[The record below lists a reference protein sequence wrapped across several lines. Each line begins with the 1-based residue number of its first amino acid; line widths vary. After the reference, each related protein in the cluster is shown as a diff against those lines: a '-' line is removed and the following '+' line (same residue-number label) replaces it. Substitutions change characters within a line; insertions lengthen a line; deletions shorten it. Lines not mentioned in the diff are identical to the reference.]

1 MLQRRFI
8 AAQGLSRLTLFNLVA
23 FQLIWWLGVLYGNQ
37 SLLIIVI
44 ILWAHLFISPRQS
57 RDAKLF
63 LMGALIGAVIDG
75 ALIQS
80 GLLIFTEFPIW
91 LGLLWGYLFV
101 CLPYSLRFFSTFPV
115 LAKAFIGGISG
126 GGSYY
131 SGEIFGAVQ
140 LQSLHHSDLPFLL
153 SDVAAV
159 SDGSQPSVMLSVL
172 CIVCIWA
179 VLFPLMFVIEQR
191 ITSKAPNA
199 TGRINHV

>member
-8 AAQGLSRLTLFNLVA
+8 AAQGLSRLTLFNLIA
-23 FQLIWWLGVLYGNQ
+23 FQLIWWLGVLNGNQ

-44 ILWAHLFISPRQS
+44 ILWAHLLISPRQS

-115 LAKAFIGGISG
+115 LSKAFIGGIAG

-140 LQSLHHSDLPFLL
+140 FQSLHQSGLSFFLNDAAA
-153 SDVAAV
+153 SDV
-159 SDGSQPSVMLSVL
+159 SQPNVMLSVL